1 VLAVAEKVHT
11 GSCRRLWRI
20 AVFYPRINTQ
30 PDRKTSF
37 CGSSAQLDFLCL
49 NTNSL
54 MQFPRPVRLQFAFRD
69 DMGSDK
75 YWLAAAE
82 PNRSSIPGTRHLDG
96 ESASQKDRA

>member
-1 VLAVAEKVHT
+1 LPSVCA
-11 GSCRRLWRI
+11 
-20 AVFYPRINTQ
+20 
-30 PDRKTSF
+30 
-37 CGSSAQLDFLCL
+37 SSAQPDFLCL

-54 MQFPRPVRLQFAFRD
+54 MQFRRPVRLVAFRD

-96 ESASQKDRA
+96 VSASQKDRA